1 MSSGSE
7 CARPGCP
14 GVVRDGF
21 CDYCGFAPSPRP
33 RASKDLAAPTPEDLA
48 SPTPADLARP
58 TPADLAR
65 PTPADLAGPTPDVAP
80 DSARHGTDSDSTA
93 ADTTAEST
101 TSGQGRSVAYN
112 ALEMAGVPL
121 IPYRDPKLAVVPD
134 YQVDKGE
141 RSLTPDLRPGEL
153 VSGQYEVQGCLTHGG
168 LGWIYLAYDQN
179 VGHWVVLKGMLDIG
193 HEASHRVPAAE
204 RAALAAVNHPNIV
217 KIHNFVRHPA
227 SEIGKGGRTTQ
238 NYIVMEYVGGRS
250 LKELLDER
258 MHEEGPQ
265 AVLPVDYVIAYGIE
279 MLRALDYLHGRG
291 LLYCDLKPANVMQ
304 CEQWLTLIDLGA
316 ARRMDS
322 TSGQIMWTPGYGA
335 PEVTAGGPPSISSDL
350 YTVGRTMAAL
360 SLPIPEFTSTYASSL
375 PARENVPQ
383 LMEFESYDRLL
394 RRATHP
400 DPRQRFRDAAEMIE
414 QLYGVLREVVSA
426 PRNAEPWPVPSTL
439 FGQERYA
446 VGTENI
452 GVDRDQLV
460 LGSLDPA
467 SAAAALPV
475 PIKSTTDGAA
485 GLADLVEREPEEI
498 VRTLISSPESSPET
512 PSESS
517 PEAKLVL
524 AGALLDLSHHQD
536 EGAGG
541 RRAGAERLLNELAK
555 ALPGDWR
562 VAWSRGIAA
571 LTGGQ
576 WEKAKGIFDDLYTR
590 MPGEAAPKLALAFC
604 CEGAGERSEAARR
617 YESVWRTDRGY
628 VSAAF
633 GLARVRL
640 LMGDRAGA
648 VKALDDVS
656 SLSRHYG
663 AAQLGAM
670 VVAVRGRPPADLT
683 EADLLAAQ
691 QRLEESR
698 VVDNE
703 RRNQLVAELLEAGL
717 EWVRAG
723 YTARPDARLHGARL
737 TEDELRRKL
746 EATYKALARLA
757 EDADAKHA
765 LVAKANAVRS
775 WTLV

>member
-1 MSSGSE
+1 MSSTSE

-21 CDYCGFAPSPRP
+21 CDYCGFAPSPYP
-33 RASKDLAAPTPEDLA
+33 RASKDLAGPRPE
-48 SPTPADLARP
+48 
-58 TPADLAR
+58 DLAR
-65 PTPADLAGPTPDVAP
+65 PTPADLAGPTPDVSP
-80 DSARHGTDSDSTA
+80 DSARHDPGTDTT
-93 ADTTAEST
+93 ADTT
-101 TSGQGRSVAYN
+101 TSGPGRSVAYN

-134 YQVDKGE
+134 YQVDRGE
-141 RSLTPDLRPGEL
+141 RSLTPELRHGEL

-179 VGHWVVLKGMLDIG
+179 VGHWVVLKGMLDTD

-227 SEIGKGGRTTQ
+227 SEIGIGGRVTQ

-258 MHEEGPQ
+258 MHDDGPQ

-316 ARRMDS
+316 ARRIDS

-360 SLPIPEFTSTYASSL
+360 SLPIPKFTSTYASSL
-375 PARENVPQ
+375 PPREDVPQ

-414 QLYGVLREVVSA
+414 QLYGVLREVLSA

-439 FGQERYA
+439 FGQERHA
-446 VGTENI
+446 VGTEDI

-460 LGSLDPA
+460 LGSLHPA

-475 PIKSTTDGAA
+475 PIVPTTDGAA

-498 VRTLISSPESSPET
+498 VRTLIGSPESST
-512 PSESS
+512 ESS
-517 PEAKLVL
+517 TEAKLVL
-524 AGALLDLSHHQD
+524 AGALLDLSHHD
-536 EGAGG
+536 EGAEGAEGAGG
-541 RRAGAERLLNELAK
+541 RRAEAEGLLSELTR

-562 VAWSRGIAA
+562 VDWYRGISA
-571 LTGGQ
+571 LTAGL
-576 WEKAKGIFDDLYTR
+576 WERAKGIFDALYTR

-604 CEGAGERSEAARR
+604 CEGAGQRAEAARR

-648 VKALDDVS
+648 VTALDDVS

-670 VVAVRGRPPADLT
+670 VVSVRGRPPAELT

-691 QRLEESR
+691 QRLVESR

-717 EWVRAG
+717 EWVHAG
-723 YTARPDARLHGARL
+723 YTAGPDARLHGARL